1 MGGGLIQLIAYGAQD
16 MYLTGNPQITFFKV
30 VYRRHT
36 NFSIESIQQTI
47 EGDQNTGGGKGEVKV
62 FRSGDLIHKIYV
74 TSSTSG
80 ITAGDDI
87 VQKVVL
93 QIGDDIVDTQEKEW
107 NQIWSELT
115 TPESKALGFKNMTG
129 SISNNLSKTGTLGV
143 DMVQVPLHF
152 WFCRNPGLALPIIAL
167 QYNEVKLLFTW
178 GSSVG
183 TSAECKVFV
192 DYVYLDTD
200 ERRRFS
206 QVSHEYLIEQIQRQ
220 PANSNGTI
228 NLDFNHPIKE
238 IIWTSSST
246 NTYGTAQLKFNGL
259 ERFSSMEEEYFQL
272 RQPIDHH
279 TSVPGMNI
287 VLDDNPKMLNKP
299 INFFGNIGISTVV
312 SIGQGLSVNKFKVEG
327 STGIISY
334 MASNDPGIRLGDII
348 AIDYN
353 FTNKDS
359 VAGGSFSP
367 FFQVSEI
374 TTAYVDDSTTAVFKV
389 NSESNQLVDSLAGNG
404 SIYIVGRVDDRKS
417 RCSKLDKKIN
427 LYSFALKPE
436 EHQPSGSCNFS
447 RLDNAKLSVSTA
459 SGLSSSDNI
468 YAINYNVLRIMSG
481 MAGLA
486 YSN

>member
-1 MGGGLIQLIAYGAQD
+1 M
-16 MYLTGNPQITFFKV
+16 
-30 VYRRHT
+30 
-36 NFSIESIQQTI
+36 
-47 EGDQNTGGGKGEVKV
+47 
-62 FRSGDLIHKIYV
+62 
-74 TSSTSG
+74 
-80 ITAGDDI
+80 
-87 VQKVVL
+87 
-93 QIGDDIVDTQEKEW
+93 
-107 NQIWSELT
+107 
-115 TPESKALGFKNMTG
+115 
-129 SISNNLSKTGTLGV
+129 
-143 DMVQVPLHF
+143 
-152 WFCRNPGLALPIIAL
+152 
-167 QYNEVKLLFTW
+167 
-178 GSSVG
+178 
-183 TSAECKVFV
+183 
-192 DYVYLDTD
+192 
-200 ERRRFS
+200 
-206 QVSHEYLIEQIQRQ
+206 IEQVQRQ
-220 PANSNGTI
+220 PANSTGTI

-299 INFFGNIGISTVV
+299 INFFGNIAIPCVV

-348 AIDYN
+348 ALDYN

-359 VAGGSFSP
+359 SAGGSFSP

-468 YAINYNVLRIMSG
+468 YAVNYNVLRIMSG